1 MHANIVN
8 IVLIR
13 SHICFSG
20 KPAQTFPKYENAKR
34 VDSSNKNIDSE
45 VKFES
50 IDEIGATEVPLYN
63 AVLLRVYI
71 LQFSSEEYA
80 LSLR

>member
-8 IVLIR
+8 IVLVR
-13 SHICFSG
+13 SHIGFSG
-20 KPAQTFPKYENAKR
+20 KSAQTFAKYENSKR
-34 VDSSNKNIDSE
+34 VNCSNKNIDSE

-50 IDEIGATEVPLYN
+50 IDEIWATEVPLYN